1 MDLVYPSESGSP
13 KSKSN
18 VNARRRGSGS
28 AEGLSDVVM
37 NANAANNVL
46 MDDIM
51 QDIEDQGQ
59 GEGAET
65 AHGSAL

>member
-1 MDLVYPSESGSP
+1 MDLVYSSPSGSP
-13 KSKSN
+13 NSKSN
-18 VNARRRGSGS
+18 VNAGGRGSGS

-37 NANAANNVL
+37 NANAANNVF
-46 MDDIM
+46 MDDLM
-51 QDIEDQGQ
+51 KDLEDQGQ